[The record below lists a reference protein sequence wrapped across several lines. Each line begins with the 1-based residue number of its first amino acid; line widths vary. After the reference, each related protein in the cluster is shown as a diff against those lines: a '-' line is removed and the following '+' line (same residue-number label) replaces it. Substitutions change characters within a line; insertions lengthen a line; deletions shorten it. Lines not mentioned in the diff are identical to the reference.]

1 MKPVKTILTAI
12 LCLAASQPA
21 YAQTPMHQPAARQN
35 YSQAYQLPDP
45 RQTIQQGAQQIQAF
59 LTTDASTDPA
69 QTASFLD
76 KNVAPLFDFTAM
88 SRAAL
93 GPLNNH
99 VNNQQRQKITTMI
112 KNRFLTALASNLSNY
127 RGGKVNYMNVSGNL
141 RSGRIN
147 VRLAIYLPKQYPT
160 IIELRLARGS
170 ADWKIID
177 VSANGVSA
185 VAHYR
190 NYVRSV
196 AQRSGLES
204 LFQ

>member
-12 LCLAASQPA
+12 LCLAAFQPA
-21 YAQTPMHQPAARQN
+21 YAQTPTNQPTARQN
-35 YSQAYQLPDP
+35 YNQAYQLPDP

-59 LTTDASTDPA
+59 LATDASTDPA
-69 QTASFLD
+69 QVSSFLD

-88 SRAAL
+88 SRSAL
-93 GPLNNH
+93 GPLNYH
-99 VNNQQRQKITTMI
+99 VNNEQRQKITVMI
-112 KNRFLTALASNLSNY
+112 QKRFLTALASNLSNY
-127 RGGKVNYMNVSGNL
+127 RGGKVTYMNVSGNL

-147 VRLAIYLPKQYPT
+147 VRLAIHLPKQYPT
-160 IIELRLARGS
+160 IIELRLARGTS
-170 ADWKIID
+170 DWKIID

-190 NYVRSV
+190 NYVRSA